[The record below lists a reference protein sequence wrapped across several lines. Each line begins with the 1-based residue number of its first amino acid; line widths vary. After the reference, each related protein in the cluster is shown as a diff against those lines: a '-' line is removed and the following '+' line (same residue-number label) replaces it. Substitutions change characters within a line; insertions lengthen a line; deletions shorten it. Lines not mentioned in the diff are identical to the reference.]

1 MPLPEAPD
9 SSPAPSQGPPVPP
22 RRHVPTR
29 LELFLGFAKIAVCG
43 FGGVLAWSRRIIV
56 QERGWLTPEEFNE
69 QLALC
74 QVLPGGNIL
83 NFSVMFG
90 CRCAGVFGSLAA
102 LLGLIGPPMVLMIVA
117 GVLYRHYG
125 ELPVLRGVFA
135 SLAAAAAGLLIAT
148 SLQMIAATVKHRL
161 RPGHLVAAVTF
172 VAAGVLRLPLLW
184 VMAALIPVSVGLA
197 WWERR

>member
-1 MPLPEAPD
+1 MTRFLRHTMPVPEPPIQ
-9 SSPAPSQGPPVPP
+9 SPTPSEQPSVPP
-22 RRHVPTR
+22 RRHLPTR

-90 CRCAGVFGSLAA
+90 CRCAGV
-102 LLGLIGPPMVLMIVA
+102 
-117 GVLYRHYG
+117 
-125 ELPVLRGVFA
+125 
-135 SLAAAAAGLLIAT
+135 
-148 SLQMIAATVKHRL
+148 
-161 RPGHLVAAVTF
+161 LVVT
-172 VAAGVLRLPLLW
+172 RK
-184 VMAALIPVSVGLA
+184 IP
-197 WWERR
+197 

>member
-1 MPLPEAPD
+1 MPEPD
-9 SSPAPSQGPPVPP
+9 VSASPNTGSPAGAAARHIPSAG
-22 RRHVPTR
+22 
-29 LELFLGFAKIAVCG
+29 ELFLAFAKMAVCG

-83 NFSVMFG
+83 NFSIMYG
-90 CRCAGVFGSLAA
+90 SRCAGLAGAFAA

-117 GVLYRHYG
+117 GILYRHYG
-125 ELPVLRGVFA
+125 ALPALRGMFA

-148 SLQMIAATVKHRL
+148 ATQMVRATVKDRL
-161 RPGHLVAAVTF
+161 RPAHLVTAATF
-172 VAAGVLRLPLLW
+172 VAAGVLRWPLLW
-184 VMAALIPVSVGLA
+184 VMATLLPVSVALA
-197 WWERR
+197 WWRRQ